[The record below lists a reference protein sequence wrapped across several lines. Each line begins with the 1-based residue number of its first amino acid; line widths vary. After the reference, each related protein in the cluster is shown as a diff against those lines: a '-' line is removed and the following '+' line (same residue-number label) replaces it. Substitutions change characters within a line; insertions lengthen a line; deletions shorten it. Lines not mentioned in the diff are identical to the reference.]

1 MDFKLGS
8 KNLIHKPVDLKKICT
23 FSFKIMENSKKG
35 IKEEKEERRNKRRT
49 GGNVK

>member
-23 FSFKIMENSKKG
+23 FSFKIMENSKYLYIWFTEKKQKKRAT
-35 IKEEKEERRNKRRT
+35 IKL
-49 GGNVK
+49 